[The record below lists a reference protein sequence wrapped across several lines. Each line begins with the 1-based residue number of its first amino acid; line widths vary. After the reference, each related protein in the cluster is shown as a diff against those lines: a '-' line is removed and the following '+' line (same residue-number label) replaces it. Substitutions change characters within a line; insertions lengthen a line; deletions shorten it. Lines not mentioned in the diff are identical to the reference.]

1 MADVSFYL
9 IPPRDLIPNTVVS
22 TPHRCINSEGRIAW
36 SIEMFDLC
44 ASLSSLTAGLELLSF
59 RFMLNYH
66 HNNGYTQTREVE
78 LADEFDTLNVSRV

>member
-1 MADVSFYL
+1 M
-9 IPPRDLIPNTVVS
+9 
-22 TPHRCINSEGRIAW
+22 
-36 SIEMFDLC
+36 EMFDLC